1 MKHPIQIT
9 LAFSAGAVLAM
20 LCTSFLLLRWHSQQS
35 QLLWTKSVD
44 DQLRT
49 ISQLQRGQP
58 AEALRQLEQHLP
70 GLVVSVHSFGRNAQT
85 DAALRSAK
93 EFYQETGKPI
103 PSEIAP
109 ILSPL

>member
-1 MKHPIQIT
+1 MKHRIQIT

-35 QLLWTKSVD
+35 QLLWTRSVD

-58 AEALRQLEQHLP
+58 ADALRQLEQRLP
-70 GLVVSVHSFGRNAQT
+70 GLVMSVHSFGRNTQT
-85 DAALRSAK
+85 DSALRAVK
-93 EFYQETGKPI
+93 EFYEETGKTI
-103 PSEIAP
+103 PPEIAP
-109 ILSPL
+109 ILSAF